1 MISNLAK
8 SCPILIGTI
17 LLTATTWVHAA
28 VETSLQN
35 TLHTEAVPIDVAVS
49 PDGKLT
55 FVLTDEG
62 NVTVY
67 NNLGNLIETIKVGSH
82 IDQIEIGPSGE
93 RLFATSRQNKTV
105 EIILLDFISNI
116 ETKNAVFKGPEDAPV
131 TIAVFSEFQ

>member
-1 MISNLAK
+1 MISTLAK
-8 SCPILIGTI
+8 SCLILIVTV
-17 LLTATTWVHAA
+17 LLTTAAWVHAA

-35 TLHTEAVPIDVAVS
+35 TLQIEAVPIDVAVS
-49 PDGKLT
+49 PDGKST

-62 NVTVY
+62 HVAVY
-67 NNLGNLIETIKVGSH
+67 DDLGKLNDTIKVGSH